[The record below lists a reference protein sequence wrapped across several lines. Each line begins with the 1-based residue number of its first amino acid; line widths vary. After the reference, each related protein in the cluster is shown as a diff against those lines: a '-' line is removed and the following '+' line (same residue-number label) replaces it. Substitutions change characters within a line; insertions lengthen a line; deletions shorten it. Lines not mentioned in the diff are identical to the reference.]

1 MSTLHCAITIIE
13 HGLTFDKHQAGIPLA
28 YIFAETAE
36 EREQFADEFRPIA
49 EKHRGAINIVTLDAK
64 LFGAH
69 AGNLNLEPEKFPAF
83 AIQETAKNAKYP
95 YDQTK
100 KLEVKEVGKFIK
112 NVLDGK
118 VEPSIKSEP
127 IPETQEGSVTVVV
140 GRNYQEVVIDNEK
153 DVLVE
158 FYAPWCGHCKA

>member
-1 MSTLHCAITIIE
+1 MIA
-13 HGLTFDKHQAGIPLA
+13 QAGIPLA

-36 EREQFADEFRPIA
+36 EREKFAEDFRPIA
-49 EKHRGAINIVTLDAK
+49 EKHRGDINIVTLDAK

-69 AGNLNLEPEKFPAF
+69 ASNLNLEPEKFPAF
-83 AIQETAKNAKYP
+83 AIQETNKNAKYP
-95 YDQTK
+95 YDQSK
-100 KLEVKEVGKFIK
+100 KLDAKEVGKFVK

-127 IPETQEGSVTVVV
+127 IPETQEGPVTVIV
-140 GRNYQEVVIDNEK
+140 GRNYQDIVMDNEK

-158 FYAPWCGHCKA
+158 FYAPWCGHCKS